1 MKISSG
7 RFGGLGTRVA
17 ARTFALFCL
26 CAIVPIVV
34 SAIVADR
41 IVSSKLRDD
50 AAARLVSTSKSYGLL
65 VFERLRQTEEA
76 LSGIA
81 ALGLAGKLP
90 LADIRSF
97 RSSHFEVVD
106 VVADDATSAAGA
118 DLRPAVLSLHG
129 SRVRITVVME
139 RGPRRLRITA
149 APNTAYLW
157 NPDAVHRNSMRICVH
172 GPNAELLRCVGEEG
186 MAQAGNTDRTLAGEW
201 SLFLAPRY
209 GAASWLVRTEQP
221 ASVALKALTSFE
233 RTLPIVTLIGIGIAF
248 LLSIVQ
254 LRRSHRPLALLTEA
268 VEHMGRRGARRH
280 VAIDSKD
287 EYGNLAQAFNRM
299 TGSLARQFELFRT
312 LAQIDRMILEDP
324 PTDVLVE
331 KILPALPSLLR
342 ASAVAVA
349 VAARDAGPIT
359 IWWSSSA
366 ASGVKQLET
375 GAFTLDELTGKVDIH
390 NPALTELGT
399 LGHPRLL
406 YGLPIEVEGNL
417 RGALLLADPES
428 RGSSTR
434 HARAF
439 ARRFAVALGSQR
451 RRAALLK
458 QAYYD
463 GLTGLPNRQLFKD
476 RLEREIAHARRAQTE
491 IALIYIDLDRFK
503 NVNDSMGHSAG
514 DALLRGV
521 SRQLVSQLR
530 ESDTLAR
537 LGGDEFVVI
546 APGPQEQPAHVLAER
561 MQAALR
567 EPIVVQGATCF
578 AQASIGLAVYPQDGT
593 DVESLLRN
601 ADIAMYRSKVA
612 GPGGVTY
619 FEETMNLDAQ
629 RRLLVEQRLRLAL
642 RRGDLGVEYQAKV
655 RLNDGSL
662 GGFEALARWSDMQL
676 GMVSPVEF
684 ISVAEE
690 CGLINE
696 LGAWV
701 MNEACSTYR
710 KLRQQGIDL
719 VQVSVN
725 VSMRQLRDE
734 RLINEVRDALLRHD
748 MKAEALE
755 IEVTESTLAGNQ
767 RVVRGLLETLRRMGV
782 RIAIDDFGTG
792 YSSMSVLG
800 ELPTDTLKIDRSFV
814 TESAS
819 RSTSRSVVEAIVSI
833 AHLLG
838 KSTVAEGVETS
849 DQVRTLRELGC
860 DLAQGYFFAEPVR
873 AEELPAVIARVPA
886 WRQIVGDAVVDGD
899 HPGPQ
904 RRTLARPDSHSMARP
919 IQNRIGG

>member
-1 MKISSG
+1 MKISSA

-17 ARTFALFCL
+17 ARTFVLFCL

-41 IVSSKLRDD
+41 IVRTKLRDD

-65 VFERLRQTEEA
+65 VFERLQQTDEA
-76 LSGIA
+76 LSGLA
-81 ALGLAGKLP
+81 ALGLADKLP

-97 RSSHFEVVD
+97 RSSHFEVVE
-106 VVADDATSAAGA
+106 VVADDTTSAAGPVT
-118 DLRPAVLSLHG
+118 RPIMLSLHDTQ
-129 SRVRITVVME
+129 VRLTVVVE
-139 RGPRRLRITA
+139 RGSRRLRITA
-149 APNTAYLW
+149 AVASAYLW
-157 NPDAVHRNSMRICVH
+157 NPDAVNLDSMRICIH
-172 GPNAELLRCVGEEG
+172 GPNAEPLQCVGEEG
-186 MAQAGNTDRTLAGEW
+186 VAQAGDARSLAGEW

-209 GAASWLVRTEQP
+209 GAGGWLVRTEQP
-221 ASVALKALTSFE
+221 VSVALKALTSFE

-324 PTDVLVE
+324 SADILVE

-342 ASAVAVA
+342 APAVAVA
-349 VAARDAGPIT
+349 VTARDDGPIT
-359 IWWSSSA
+359 IWWSSSGA
-366 ASGVKQLET
+366 TAVTKLET
-375 GAFTLDELTGKVDIH
+375 GAFTLDALTGSVDIH
-390 NPALTELGT
+390 NPALAELGT
-399 LGHPRLL
+399 LGKPRLL
-406 YGLPIEVEGNL
+406 HGLPIEVEGTL

-434 HARAF
+434 QARAF

-463 GLTGLPNRQLFKD
+463 DLTGLPNRQLFKD
-476 RLEREIAHARRAQTE
+476 RLEREISHARRTQTQ

-521 SRQLVSQLR
+521 SKQLVSQLR

-561 MQAALR
+561 LQAALR
-567 EPIVVQGATCF
+567 EPIVVQGASCF

-593 DVESLLRN
+593 DVESLLRH

-612 GPGGVTY
+612 GPGGITY
-619 FEETMNLDAQ
+619 FEEAMNLDAQ
-629 RRLLVEQRLRLAL
+629 RRLLVEQRLRVAL
-642 RRGDLGVEYQAKV
+642 RNGDLGVEFQAKV
-655 RLNDGSL
+655 NLNDGSL
-662 GGFEALARWSDMQL
+662 GGFEALARWNDPQL
-676 GMVSPVEF
+676 GVVSPVEF
-684 ISVAEE
+684 IAVAED

-701 MNEACSTYR
+701 LNEACSTYR
-710 KLRQQGIDL
+710 TLREQGVDL
-719 VQVSVN
+719 GQVSVN
-725 VSMRQLRDE
+725 VSMRQLRDD
-734 RLINEVRDALLRHD
+734 RLVNEVRAALLRHA
-748 MKAEALE
+748 MSAEALE

-767 RVVRGLLETLRRMGV
+767 REVSTLLEALRGMGV

-792 YSSMSVLG
+792 YSSMSVLS
-800 ELPTDTLKIDRSFV
+800 ELPTDALKIDRSFV
-814 TESAS
+814 TASAS
-819 RSTSRSVVEAIVSI
+819 HGTSRSVVEAIITI

-849 DQVRTLRELGC
+849 DQVRILRELGC
-860 DLAQGYFFAEPVR
+860 DFAQGYFFAKP
-873 AEELPAVIARVPA
+873 APAAELPAVMARVPA
-886 WRQIVGDAVVDGD
+886 WRQIMCDAVIAEG
-899 HPGPQ
+899 
-904 RRTLARPDSHSMARP
+904 TAIA
-919 IQNRIGG
+919 I

>member
-41 IVSSKLRDD
+41 IVRTKLRDD
-50 AAARLVSTSKSYGLL
+50 AATRLVSTSKSYGLL
-65 VFERLRQTEEA
+65 VFERLRQTDEA

-81 ALGLAGKLP
+81 ALGLADKLP

-106 VVADDATSAAGA
+106 VVADDATSAAGPDA
-118 DLRPAVLSLHG
+118 RPIMLSLHG
-129 SRVRITVVME
+129 TQVRLTVVLE
-139 RGPRRLRITA
+139 RGSRRLRITA
-149 APNTAYLW
+149 ALDSAYLW
-157 NPDAVHRNSMRICVH
+157 NPDAVYLDSMRICVH
-172 GPNAELLRCVGEEG
+172 GPNAEPLQCVGEEG
-186 MAQAGNTDRTLAGEW
+186 MAQAGDTARSLAGEW

-299 TGSLARQFELFRT
+299 TSSLARQFELFRT

-324 PTDVLVE
+324 PTDILVE

-342 ASAVAVA
+342 APAVAVA

-366 ASGVKQLET
+366 ATAVKHLET
-375 GAFTLDELTGKVDIH
+375 DAFTLDALIGRVDIR

-399 LGHPRLL
+399 LGNPRLL

-463 GLTGLPNRQLFKD
+463 DLTGLPNRQLFKD
-476 RLEREIAHARRAQTE
+476 RLEREIAHARRTQTQ

-521 SRQLVSQLR
+521 SEQLVSQLR

-546 APGPQEQPAHVLAER
+546 APAPQEQPAHVLAER
-561 MQAALR
+561 LQAVLR
-567 EPIVVQGATCF
+567 EPIVVLGATCF

-593 DVESLLRN
+593 DVESLLRS
-601 ADIAMYRSKVA
+601 ADIAMYRSKAA
-612 GPGGVTY
+612 GPGGITY
-619 FEETMNLDAQ
+619 FEEAMNLDAQ
-629 RRLLVEQRLRLAL
+629 RRLLVEQRLRVAL
-642 RRGDLGVEYQAKV
+642 RCGDLGVEFQAKV
-655 RLNDGSL
+655 NLNDGSL
-662 GGFEALARWSDMQL
+662 GGFEALARWNDSQL
-676 GMVSPVEF
+676 GVVSPVEF
-684 ISVAEE
+684 IAVAED

-701 MNEACSTYR
+701 LNEACSTYR
-710 KLRQQGIDL
+710 KLREQGIDL
-719 VQVSVN
+719 GQVSVN
-725 VSMRQLRDE
+725 VSMRQLRDD
-734 RLINEVRDALLRHD
+734 RLVNEVRDALLRHD
-748 MKAEALE
+748 MTAEALE
-755 IEVTESTLAGNQ
+755 IEVTESSLAGNQ
-767 RVVRGLLETLRRMGV
+767 REVSGLLETLRRMGV

-792 YSSMSVLG
+792 YSSMSVLS
-800 ELPTDTLKIDRSFV
+800 ELPTDALKIDRSFV
-814 TESAS
+814 MESAS
-819 RSTSRSVVEAIVSI
+819 RSTSRSVVEAIITI

-849 DQVRTLRELGC
+849 EQVRTLRELGC
-860 DLAQGYFFAEPVR
+860 DFAQGYFFAKPVP

-886 WRQIVGDAVVDGD
+886 WRQIVRDAVVAGD
-899 HPGPQ
+899 
-904 RRTLARPDSHSMARP
+904 RDRPRAAASG
-919 IQNRIGG
+919 IQHRNYRG